1 MSETQQAPQPP
12 DIGRRT
18 LTPLG
23 YAICVAVP
31 ILIAALGFTYLHFH
45 YDKEQLVSGQRLPI
59 LTSLW
64 KPGDDSM
71 DAAFTGKLV
80 LESGCLRLEASDGTL
95 ATVVWPADYEASVPR
110 VGPSDQVK
118 VYDTDRNIVAR
129 SDDTIRFGGGS
140 VPVGEYAGRPC
151 APDSGDVLLVQ
162 SDVEVGSAE

>member
-1 MSETQQAPQPP
+1 
-12 DIGRRT
+12 
-18 LTPLG
+18 
-23 YAICVAVP
+23 
-31 ILIAALGFTYLHFH
+31 
-45 YDKEQLVSGQRLPI
+45 
-59 LTSLW
+59 
-64 KPGDDSM
+64 M

-95 ATVVWPADYEASVPR
+95 ATVVWPADYEASVQR